1 MKIASRATLLLL
13 LSAALSLTTRAASAT
28 VVPAPCEPSPSAD
41 AAISLSADATISLPA
56 DATISLP
63 ADATTP
69 PSAEE
74 ILKQACAEA
83 AASHKKVMVIFHAS
97 WCSWCHKLDTMMA
110 SPECK
115 PLFDQSFVVCHLDI
129 AESPDKLALENPGA
143 EELYAKYANQNCG
156 IPFYLIM
163 NPDGVVIA
171 DSRIKS
177 RGVAP
182 TGKGD
187 NTGYPGSKPEMEY
200 FLRTLRE
207 TTSLTPA
214 QLKIIKEKF
223 TKK

>member
-1 MKIASRATLLLL
+1 MKITCRAILLVSLC
-13 LSAALSLTTRAASAT
+13 AALGFTTRAAAAT
-28 VVPAPCEPSPSAD
+28 AMPAPRDTPPLAAAPIPPSAK
-41 AAISLSADATISLPA
+41 AAI
-56 DATISLP
+56 
-63 ADATTP
+63 P

-74 ILKQACAEA
+74 VVKQACAQA

-97 WCSWCHKLDTMMA
+97 WCTWCHKLDAMMA

-156 IPFYLIM
+156 IPFFLIM
-163 NPDGVVIA
+163 NPDGTVIA
-171 DSRIKS
+171 DSRMKS
-177 RGVAP
+177 HGVAP
-182 TGKGD
+182 NSSGD
-187 NTGYPGSKPEMEY
+187 NIGYPGSRPEMEY
-200 FLRTLRE
+200 YLRTLRA

-223 TKK
+223 AKK

>member
-1 MKIASRATLLLL
+1 MKIASGSHMFLFALVLSFSFTSRA
-13 LSAALSLTTRAASAT
+13 AAL
-28 VVPAPCEPSPSAD
+28 
-41 AAISLSADATISLPA
+41 LPA
-56 DATISLP
+56 DAATSFPAEPAIFLP
-63 ADATTP
+63 ADAATP
-69 PSAEE
+69 PSADE
-74 ILKQACAEA
+74 IVKQACAEA

-97 WCSWCHKLDTMMA
+97 WCTWCHKLDTMMA
-110 SPECK
+110 TPECK

-129 AESPDKLALENPGA
+129 AESPDKVDLENPGA

-163 NPDGVVIA
+163 NPDGTVIA

-177 RGVAP
+177 HGVAP

-214 QLKIIKEKF
+214 QLKAIKERF